1 MAPKAMKVM
10 AKRKAKAE
18 QTKGKAKAKAK
29 AQARASAKVA
39 GKAKA
44 KARKQETNHQAS
56 SSKGECTIANAFM
69 KSAACSAL
77 AGVRLEHGGP
87 FGAAI
92 VRGGVI
98 ISCAHNMV
106 LHGKDPSRHAEMNAI
121 QQACQA
127 IGSHDLSDCDLYTTC
142 EPCPMCWGA
151 VQWSRLGRVHIGVDR
166 HTAAKYGFDDKVFY
180 DEVSDK
186 SGCYGLRRCGYMQDT
201 TRSLEKS
208 GDQFTKNMVEVYD
221 GFLLDR
227 VRNLFMNPLVNKTL
241 RRRFGSRDGEA
252 LHAVHKEV
260 FVRQDGAEEGS
271 SAKQLA
277 ESSCKQQRS
286 QHKTHEEFMQLAV
299 QAAESGASSGR
310 SKEREP
316 FGAVIVRDGQ
326 VIAEAHNTVLDS
338 RDATATAEVNAIRAA
353 TTRLRTHSLEG
364 CDIYCTSHPDLMSL
378 GAILWAR
385 ISRCYCGVTQQ
396 VAAQCGFEEGII
408 HFKDLLEGRRCT
420 EVVEGVA
427 KVECEAVFKEWSDRN
442 GVVY

>member
-1 MAPKAMKVM
+1 MAPKATKVAKVM
-10 AKRKAKAE
+10 AKRKAKA
-18 QTKGKAKAKAK
+18 QAKGNTKAKVQATGKAVAKT
-29 AQARASAKVA
+29 KV
-39 GKAKA
+39 
-44 KARKQETNHQAS
+44 THQAS
-56 SSKGECTIANAFM
+56 KAECTIANAFM
-69 KSAACSAL
+69 QSAACSAL

-87 FGAAI
+87 FGATI
-92 VRGGVI
+92 VRGGVVI
-98 ISCAHNMV
+98 ACAHNMV
-106 LHGKDPSRHAEMNAI
+106 LHCKDPSRHAEMNAI

-180 DEVSDK
+180 DEVEGK
-186 SGCYGLRRCGYMQDT
+186 SGCYGLRRCGYMPDS

-208 GDQFTKNMVEVYD
+208 SGRVTKNMVEVFD
-221 GFLLDR
+221 GFLLEQ
-227 VRNLFMNPLVNKTL
+227 VKNLFTNPLVNKTL
-241 RRRFGSRDGEA
+241 RRRFSSSDGEA
-252 LHAVHKEV
+252 LHAAHKDV
-260 FVRQDGAEEGS
+260 FVRADGAEEGH
-271 SAKQLA
+271 SAKQLQLA
-277 ESSCKQQRS
+277 AASGAKRQRN
-286 QHKTHEEFMQLAV
+286 QHKQHEEFMRLAI
-299 QAAESGASSGR
+299 QAAERGSKQGR

-316 FGAVIVRDGQ
+316 FGAVIVRNGQ
-326 VIAEAHNTVLDS
+326 VLAEAHNTVLES

-353 TTRLRTHSLEG
+353 AARLGTHSLDG

-396 VAAQCGFEEGII
+396 VAAQCGFEDGIQ

-420 EVVEGVA
+420 EVIEGVA

-442 GVVY
+442 GVIY